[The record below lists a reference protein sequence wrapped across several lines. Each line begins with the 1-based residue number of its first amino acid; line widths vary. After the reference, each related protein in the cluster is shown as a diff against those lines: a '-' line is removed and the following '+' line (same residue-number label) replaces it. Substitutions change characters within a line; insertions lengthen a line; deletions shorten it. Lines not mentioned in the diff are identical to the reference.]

1 MRRFP
6 ALAVV
11 ASLLTVATRA
21 QAAETKPVGDC
32 VTCHTELGIT

>member
-1 MRRFP
+1 MRMFS

-11 ASLLTVATRA
+11 ASALTVATRA

-32 VTCHTELGIT
+32 VTGHTKLGIT